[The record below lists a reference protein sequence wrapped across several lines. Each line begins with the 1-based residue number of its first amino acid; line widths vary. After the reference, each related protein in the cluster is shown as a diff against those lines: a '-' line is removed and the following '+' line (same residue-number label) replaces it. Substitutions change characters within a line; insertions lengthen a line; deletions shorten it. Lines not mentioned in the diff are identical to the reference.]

1 MFRGSVLVCALLFSA
16 PTLWQ
21 ALVDQSISVDAA
33 LVRFLI
39 AIPVAAVLLGLV
51 RTAMHKQPVR
61 RDPPRSRQPSTG
73 SESRPLS
80 S

>member
-1 MFRGSVLVCALLFSA
+1 MFRGSVLLCALLFSA

-21 ALVDQSISVDAA
+21 ALVDQTVSVENA

-39 AIPVAAVLLGLV
+39 AVPVAGLLLGLV

-61 RDPPRSRQPSTG
+61 RVPQPPPAGDEPHS
-73 SESRPLS
+73 
-80 S
+80 

>member
-51 RTAMHKQPVR
+51 RAAMRKQPAR
-61 RDPPRSRQPSTG
+61 PEQQRPHSSHASAGGEPRG
-73 SESRPLS
+73 S
-80 S
+80 

>member
-51 RTAMHKQPVR
+51 RMAMRKQPVR
-61 RDPPRSRQPSTG
+61 PEAPSPQHRQAPVDG
-73 SESRPLS
+73 QP
-80 S
+80 

>member
-1 MFRGSVLVCALLFSA
+1 MLRGSVLLCALLFSA

-21 ALVDQSISVDAA
+21 ALVDQSISIDAA

-39 AIPVAAVLLGLV
+39 AIPVAAALLGLV
-51 RTAMHKQPVR
+51 RSAMRKQPVR
-61 RDPPRSRQPSTG
+61 RDPPH
-73 SESRPLS
+73 S